1 MNIVVVGGGA
11 GGFFGAIACAESEPS
26 CRVTILEKGPN
37 VLAKVRVSGGGR
49 CNVTHA
55 CFDAKL
61 LAQHY
66 PRGGKALLGPYHRF
80 GPQDTVSWFEK
91 RGVALKT
98 EPDGRIFPATDRS
111 QTIIDVL
118 TGAARQSAV
127 KTCLNARIVSIVR
140 GEAKGFSIDLGSGEK
155 ILCDRLLLAT
165 GSSRQGYEW
174 AQALGHAIEPP
185 VPSLFTFTIDD
196 GRLRGLAGTAAQ
208 KARLRI
214 EGTSLEQSG
223 PILITHWGLSGPA
236 VLKMSAWGA
245 RILHTLNYR
254 ARLLIDWLSLS
265 DEDIQNQL
273 GSFRVSHSTK
283 LISAHGPFELPRRLW
298 ERLASVA
305 VAPGQ
310 RWASLSNNQA
320 NRFTQELGHG
330 SYEISGKGVF
340 KEEFVTC
347 GGVRLNQVDF
357 KTMESRVCPG
367 LYFAGEILDIDG
379 ITGGFNF
386 QSVWTTAW
394 LAGQAMGHATRFPS
408 L

>member
-1 MNIVVVGGGA
+1 MNVVVIGGGA
-11 GGFFGAIACAESEPS
+11 GGFFGAVTCAESDPS

-49 CNVTHA
+49 CNVTYA

-80 GPQDTVSWFEK
+80 GPQDTISWFEK

-98 EPDGRIFPATDRS
+98 EADGRIFPVTDRS
-111 QTIIDVL
+111 QTIIDAL
-118 TGAARQSAV
+118 TDAARQAGV
-127 KTCLNARIVSIVR
+127 TTRLNTRIVSIVR
-140 GEAKGFSIDLGSGEK
+140 NEAKGFSIELSSGEK

-165 GSSRQGYEW
+165 GSGRQGYEW
-174 AQALGHAIEPP
+174 AQALGHAILPP

-208 KARLRI
+208 KAQLRI
-214 EGTSLEQSG
+214 KGTSLEQSG
-223 PILITHWGLSGPA
+223 PVLITHWGLSGPA
-236 VLKMSAWGA
+236 VLRLSAWGA
-245 RILHTLNYR
+245 RVLQTLNYQ
-254 ARLLIDWLSLS
+254 AQLKINWLSLR

-273 GSFRVSHSTK
+273 ESFRISHSTK
-283 LISAHGPFELPRRLW
+283 LIGGHGPFELPRRLW
-298 ERLASVA
+298 ERLAGVA
-305 VAPGQ
+305 VAPDQ
-310 RWASLSNNQA
+310 RWADLSKTQA
-320 NRFTQELGHG
+320 KRLVQELGHG
-330 SYEISGKGVF
+330 SYEIAGRGVF

-347 GGVRLNQVDF
+347 GGVRLNQVGF

-394 LAGQAMGHATRFPS
+394 LAGQAMAKPQKITA
-408 L
+408 